1 MSRLLSF
8 LDDRRGAA
16 ILSFLIPFGVYLQT
30 LAPSVTFFDSG
41 EFLTAIYSMGSA
53 HSPGYPTFI
62 TFARPFLFIPF
73 GSVAYRV
80 NMATAVAGALACLAA
95 YLLTRRI
102 IRSLSPDETLH
113 GRLRAEFASLAAS
126 LAFAFS
132 PRLWLQS
139 NHDKPYPL
147 VAFVAAMVFML
158 LLSWRDGYREGN
170 ERPSLVYAGA
180 FLSGLAF
187 GAHQTMILMIPA
199 YGAIIAMTDL
209 RILLRIREMLIAVA
223 AALCGFAI
231 HLHLI
236 VRATQKPILNWGDPS
251 SLSQFLWH
259 FLRKGYPVEKPS
271 RDWSLLQAQLNAFN
285 IPHEFTLAGLFF
297 LVLALVWL
305 WGRARYLVVSYL
317 FALGAF
323 LLVIVGYFNTPRDLI
338 FLTEEFFTPLYL
350 LSSSLIMVGVWF
362 AVGEL
367 ARTKPFVNSPSLSL
381 SLSIILVMAL
391 PAVSFTL
398 NYVENDQH
406 ENWIAHDYATN
417 SLRSLPKGAVL
428 YTWGDSGAFP
438 LWYLQSVERMRE
450 DLDLLHTPHLVFD
463 WYLDSFPHVFRSSRL
478 RFVPLDQIPPETAL
492 LLHIDETFGKRPVYI
507 DFSTR
512 YSVPLTGLS
521 IRQTGIVFEIAGKG
535 DGTALEPRSSVWDRY
550 TFRGMS
556 GEMFFR
562 DLDTGKAI
570 MIYGSS
576 SLEEGETLLRLGLR
590 ERALESFRRTL
601 RITPE
606 LAGQVM
612 QILTPFGIR
621 GLP

>member
-1 MSRLLSF
+1 MKSLLSF
-8 LDDRRGAA
+8 LDDRRGGA
-16 ILSFLIPFGVYLQT
+16 ILAFLIPFAVYLQT

-62 TFARPFLFIPF
+62 TYARPFLMLPF
-73 GSVAYRV
+73 GSIAFRI
-80 NMATAVAGALACLAA
+80 NMATAAAGGLACLAA
-95 YLLTRRI
+95 YLLTRRV
-102 IRSLSPDETLH
+102 IRSVSSETGDLD
-113 GRLRAEFASLAAS
+113 RFMTETASLAAS

-147 VAFVAAMVFML
+147 VAFIAAVVFIL
-158 LLSWRDGYREGN
+158 LLKWRDGYLAGE

-209 RILLRIREMLIAVA
+209 KVLLRLREFLIAIA

-236 VRATQKPILNWGDPS
+236 VRATRKPILNWGDPS

-259 FLRKGYPVEKPS
+259 FLRKGYPVEKPH

-285 IPHEFTLAGLFF
+285 VPHEFTIVGLFF
-297 LVLALVWL
+297 LVLALFWL
-305 WGRARYLVVSYL
+305 WGRQRHLVVAYL
-317 FALGAF
+317 AALGAF
-323 LLVIVGYFNTPRDLI
+323 LGVIVGYFNTPRDLI

-350 LSSSLIMVGVWF
+350 ISASLIMVGVWF
-362 AVGEL
+362 ALREILRLGPL
-367 ARTKPFVNSPSLSL
+367 ARSHPLSCAV
-381 SLSIILVMAL
+381 SVILLLAL

-417 SLRSLPKGAVL
+417 TLRSLPKGAVL

-463 WYLDSFPHVFRSSRL
+463 WYLDSFPHVFRTSRL
-478 RFVPLDQIPPETAL
+478 RYAPIEQIPPETAL
-492 LLHIDETFGKRPVYI
+492 LLHVDEIVGKRPVYI

-512 YSVPLTGLS
+512 YSVPLSGLS
-521 IRQTGIVFEIAGKG
+521 IRQSGIVFEITGKG
-535 DGTALEPRSSVWDRY
+535 EGSALEPRGEIWDRY
-550 TFRGMS
+550 TLRGMS

-576 SLEEGETLLRLGLR
+576 SLEEGETYLRMGMR
-590 ERALESFRRTL
+590 DRAMNSFRRTL

-606 LAGQVM
+606 LAGQVY
-612 QILTPFGIR
+612 QILAPFGIR
-621 GLP
+621 ALP